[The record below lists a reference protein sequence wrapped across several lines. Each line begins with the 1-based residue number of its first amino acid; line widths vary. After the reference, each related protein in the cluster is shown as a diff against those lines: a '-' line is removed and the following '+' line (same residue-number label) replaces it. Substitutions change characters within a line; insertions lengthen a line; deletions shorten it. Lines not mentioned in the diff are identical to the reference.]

1 MGVKNA
7 VGPSPIQSVL
17 LVTRFDRCEKAL
29 RFDAHSLPGH
39 LIQLV
44 TAGKVYQEC
53 NGREY
58 ILRPGCAIWYHE
70 DETVRGSV
78 IESPWV
84 YYSVNFIA
92 PSLPPPDFES
102 RLLLA
107 KPVVHDQF
115 KRLFQIW
122 NDSRLPPAT
131 RDLRVHAC
139 LSEIIANLTTRS
151 HQRMRIHPH
160 AQLWWRLET
169 ELRKQLHQPIYI
181 QRMEEIAV
189 RPRAMIAASCQHAVG
204 MPPMKRIKQ
213 VRMSLARSLV
223 RGSDLTITEI
233 AERVGYARVHE
244 FSRDYHKHFSV
255 SPKQDSKKDWARWAV
270 KFRPW
275 QHTSHSA
282 RNKTTGTRGTTAAPD
297 HPLPTHHPPS

>member
-17 LVTRFDRCEKAL
+17 LVARFDRHEKAL

-70 DETVRGSV
+70 DETVRGTV
-78 IESPWV
+78 IESPWI

-107 KPVVHDQF
+107 RPVVHDQF
-115 KRLFQIW
+115 KRLLQAW
-122 NDSRLPPAT
+122 NDLRLPPAT
-131 RDLRVHAC
+131 RDWRVHAC
-139 LSEIIANLTTRS
+139 LSEIIANLTTPSQHRA
-151 HQRMRIHPH
+151 RMDPRT
-160 AQLWWRLET
+160 QLWWMLET
-169 ELRKQLHQPIYI
+169 ELRKQLHQPIHMKRVTELAR
-181 QRMEEIAV
+181 Q
-189 RPRAMIAASCQHAVG
+189 PRAVIAASCQHAVG

-223 RGSDLTITEI
+223 RGSELRITEI
-233 AERVGYARVHE
+233 AGRVGYARVHE
-244 FSRDYHKHFSV
+244 FSRDYHIHFGT
-255 SPKQDSKKDWARWAV
+255 SPKQDSRKGWAHWAV
-270 KFRPW
+270 KFKPW
-275 QHTSHSA
+275 LPQSA
-282 RNKTTGTRGTTAAPD
+282 RQGITTKSSSRRSRGNVV
-297 HPLPTHHPPS
+297 

>member
-17 LVTRFDRCEKAL
+17 LVTRFDRREKAL

-53 NGREY
+53 NGRGY
-58 ILRPGCAIWYHE
+58 ILRPGCALWYHE
-70 DETVRGSV
+70 DETVRGTV
-78 IESPWV
+78 IESPWI

-92 PSLPPPDFES
+92 PSLPPPEFES

-107 KPVVHDQF
+107 RPVVHDQF

-122 NDSRLPPAT
+122 NDSRLPPTT
-131 RDLRVHAC
+131 RTLRVHAA
-139 LSEIIANLTTRS
+139 LSEMIANLTTPS
-151 HQRMRIHPH
+151 QQRMRMDPR

-169 ELRKQLHQPIYI
+169 ELRRRLDQPIHMK
-181 QRMEEIAV
+181 QMEEIAGH
-189 RPRAMIAASCQHAVG
+189 PRAVIAASCQHAVG

-233 AERVGYARVHE
+233 AGRVGYARIHE
-244 FSRDYHKHFSV
+244 FSRDYHKHFST
-255 SPKQDSKKDWARWAV
+255 SPKHDSRMDWAHWAV
-270 KFRPW
+270 QFKPW
-275 QHTSHSA
+275 RDA
-282 RNKTTGTRGTTAAPD
+282 TTTRRTRETN
-297 HPLPTHHPPS
+297 SRRQERWRYQ